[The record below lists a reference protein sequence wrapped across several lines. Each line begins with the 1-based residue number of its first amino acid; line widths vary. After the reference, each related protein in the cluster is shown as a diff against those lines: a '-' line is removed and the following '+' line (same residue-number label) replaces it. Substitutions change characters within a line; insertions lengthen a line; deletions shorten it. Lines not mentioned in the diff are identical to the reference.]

1 MDEPL
6 QPGGAGIPGPEAAAD
21 PAEMDEAA
29 ETAASG
35 RRPRG
40 RRRLRRWMV
49 VVAVAVLVAG
59 AAGAFALSR
68 RQDPNA
74 AAAQT
79 RTVTASRTTLQQTV
93 SSTGTLEPS
102 NEADLSFSAAGTV
115 TTLDATVGQKVTKGQ
130 RLATIDDTSL
140 QSQVELAQSQVDQA
154 QTQVDDS
161 SSGTTAQIAA
171 ANAQLA
177 SAKAKLSSAQEALA
191 GATLTAPFDGVIAS
205 VNTQVGDRVSGSSSG
220 TGSSGGS
227 GGNGG
232 AGNGSSGANGSSSQS
247 SSTAA
252 VTVISTNSWIV
263 TASVTNADLPSIKA
277 GLQATIIP
285 TGSATPVFGTVK
297 TVGIVASSSSS
308 GVAQFPVTIAVTGK
322 PTGLYAGTSV
332 SVSIVVKQLNDVLTV
347 PTLAVRTENGQTVV
361 SLVKNGA
368 TVTTPVTVG
377 QVFGAQTQ
385 ITKGLA
391 EGDQVEMN
399 VATFQRG
406 AGTGT
411 GTNGGRTG
419 TGGFGGTGL
428 GGGFGGG
435 GFGGGFGAPPGGAP
449 GGGQG
454 R

>member
-1 MDEPL
+1 M
-6 QPGGAGIPGPEAAAD
+6 
-21 PAEMDEAA
+21 
-29 ETAASG
+29 
-35 RRPRG
+35 
-40 RRRLRRWMV
+40 
-49 VVAVAVLVAG
+49 AG

-79 RTVTASRTTLQQTV
+79 RTVTASRSTLQQTV
-93 SSTGTLEPS
+93 SSTGTLEPA
-102 NEADLSFSAAGTV
+102 NQADLSFSAAGTV

-161 SSGTTAQIAA
+161 SSGTTAAIAA

-220 TGSSGGS
+220 TGSSGASGGS

-232 AGNGSSGANGSSSQS
+232 AGNGSSGANSSSSQS

-252 VTVISTNSWIV
+252 VTVISTSSWIV
-263 TASVTNADLPSIKA
+263 TASVTNADLPNVKA

-361 SLVKNGA
+361 SLVRNGA

-435 GFGGGFGAPPGGAP
+435 GFGGGLGAPPGGAP

>member
-1 MDEPL
+1 
-6 QPGGAGIPGPEAAAD
+6 
-21 PAEMDEAA
+21 
-29 ETAASG
+29 
-35 RRPRG
+35 
-40 RRRLRRWMV
+40 MV
-49 VVAVAVLVAG
+49 VAAVAVLVAG

-68 RQDPNA
+68 RVDPNA
-74 AAAQT
+74 AATQT
-79 RTVTASRTTLQQTV
+79 RTVTASRATLQQTV
-93 SSTGTLEPS
+93 SSTGTLEPA
-102 NEADLSFSAAGTV
+102 NQADLSFSSAGTV

-130 RLATIDDTSL
+130 RLATIDDTAL
-140 QSQVELAQSQVDQA
+140 RSQVELAQSQVDQA

-161 SSGTTAQIAA
+161 SSGTAAQIAA
-171 ANAQLA
+171 AKAQLA
-177 SAKAKLSSAQEALA
+177 SAQAKLSSAQEALT
-191 GATLTAPFDGVIAS
+191 GATLTAPFDGVVAS

-220 TGSSGGS
+220 TSGSGASAGS

-232 AGNGSSGANGSSSQS
+232 GSGGSGGGSNGSAGANGSSSQS
-247 SSTAA
+247 SSTGAL
-252 VTVISTNSWIV
+252 TVISTDSWIV
-263 TASVTNADLPSIKA
+263 TASVTNADLPSLKS
-277 GLQATIIP
+277 GLQATITP
-285 TGSATPVFGTVK
+285 TGSQTPVFGTVK
-297 TVGIVASSSSS
+297 TIGIVASSSSS

-377 QVFGAQTQ
+377 QVFGGQTQ

-391 EGDQVEMN
+391 DGDQVQMN

-411 GTNGGRTG
+411 GTTGGRTG
-419 TGGFGGTGL
+419 TGGFGG
-428 GGGFGGG
+428 FGGG
-435 GFGGGFGAPPGGAP
+435 GLGGGFGAPPGGAP